1 MKFRAK
7 FNTPWCK
14 KGQIYAGEFC
24 FEDRSNM
31 SLRFG
36 NPQDYPDLFE
46 PVEEKSNYEKW
57 SEILR
62 PYIKKITS
70 AAVESWKRMPSK
82 FYEEALD
89 IEIRSLNIFLS
100 ERLDADKICKEVC
113 GEG

>member
-1 MKFRAK
+1 MKYRAK

-31 SLRFG
+31 PLRFG

-46 PVEEKSNYEKW
+46 PVEEKSNQEKW
-57 SEILR
+57 R
-62 PYIKKITS
+62 
-70 AAVESWKRMPSK
+70 
-82 FYEEALD
+82 
-89 IEIRSLNIFLS
+89 IFLEKFFYGIYYRMDREVEVFYS
-100 ERLDADKICKEVC
+100 LTDSLAARLDKLGYSADKIYKEVF